1 MTKNDLILSNITDED
16 LDWVLSLPLQQ
27 KNTYFCALIKRHYP
41 SIKEHDIRY
50 NQLLE
55 NYLSSFYVEKLY
67 RSNGFFNE
75 KFLVTYTHTGLV
87 RNVIN
92 EMYFTDDDLI
102 TH

>member
-1 MTKNDLILSNITDED
+1 MILSDIQDGD
-16 LDWVLSLPLQQ
+16 LDVVLSLPLHQ
-27 KNTYFCALIKRHYP
+27 KNLYFSKLIKKHYP
-41 SIKEHDIRY
+41 NVKESDPRHKE
-50 NQLLE
+50 LLE

-67 RSNGFFNE
+67 RSNQFFNE
-75 KFLVTYTHTGLV
+75 KYIMTYTHTGLV

>member
-1 MTKNDLILSNITDED
+1 MASDLILSDITDED
-16 LDWVLSLPLQQ
+16 LDWVLRLPFQQ
-27 KNTYFCALIKRHYP
+27 KNTYFNALIKKHYP
-41 SIKEHDIRY
+41 AIPKEDKRY

-67 RSNGFFNE
+67 RSNRFFHE

-92 EMYFTDDDLI
+92 ELYFTDDDLI

>member
-1 MTKNDLILSNITDED
+1 MASDLILSDITDED
-16 LDWVLSLPLQQ
+16 LDWVLGLPFQQ
-27 KNTYFCALIKRHYP
+27 KNTYFNALIKKHYP
-41 SIKEHDIRY
+41 AIPQEDKRY

-67 RSNGFFNE
+67 RSNRFFHE

-92 EMYFTDDDLI
+92 ELYFTDDDLI